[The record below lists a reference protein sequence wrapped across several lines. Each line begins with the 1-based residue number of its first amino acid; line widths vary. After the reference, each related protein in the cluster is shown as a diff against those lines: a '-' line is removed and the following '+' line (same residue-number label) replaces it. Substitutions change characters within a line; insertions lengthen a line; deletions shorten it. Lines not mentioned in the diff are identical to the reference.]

1 MTIEKSP
8 IYPPGQITEQNV
20 NYYSDHIL
28 IQVADE
34 VSNGYCPTFY
44 YDPNDRT
51 KTLTECTV
59 EKGVASY
66 SIPEAIS
73 NGEYTI
79 YYKLPCSED
88 LETTGIKII
97 VNIID
102 IPIEKITI
110 TNGNTCTVNAPSSI
124 TLTTSKV
131 PVLNIYSAVLKNK
144 ETEKKYTFDC
154 SYSNTAITCERD
166 PTEEPLIGGTYSLEY
181 VKGDVRYTLNLLSQ
195 SVLKVDTLGYQM
207 TALQYYK
214 KGVINF
220 FHVILA
226 SETIQEPEIYVNKD
240 GEENHRIPCERAYED
255 DKTILKCTPND
266 ILFPTEGKYYEIYY
280 MGYCRRIQSTGINIQ
295 KLSSNI
301 NVFHI

>member
-8 IYPPGQITEQNV
+8 IYPFGQITEQNV

-124 TLTTSKV
+124 T
-131 PVLNIYSAVLKNK
+131 
-144 ETEKKYTFDC
+144 
-154 SYSNTAITCERD
+154 
-166 PTEEPLIGGTYSLEY
+166 
-181 VKGDVRYTLNLLSQ
+181 
-195 SVLKVDTLGYQM
+195 
-207 TALQYYK
+207 
-214 KGVINF
+214 
-220 FHVILA
+220 
-226 SETIQEPEIYVNKD
+226 
-240 GEENHRIPCERAYED
+240 
-255 DKTILKCTPND
+255 
-266 ILFPTEGKYYEIYY
+266 
-280 MGYCRRIQSTGINIQ
+280 
-295 KLSSNI
+295 
-301 NVFHI
+301 